1 MTDNIILYTGVFFD
15 FRKEE
20 RDALLA
26 LAGWTG
32 ELTQKLSRVYLDHI
46 TLRYKPEP
54 ESDHLR
60 TVLAN
65 EGEEVLLPIIGTGK
79 YYESDVVARTDD
91 PNHVVLLA
99 LQIDPQVLDDQFNL
113 TCENQTPHL
122 TVAGALGVAPR
133 KANDCRFMPLCPDG
147 SLLLPYITGKIGVK
161 RVPGMKR
168 GIEE

>member
-32 ELTQKLSRVYLDHI
+32 ELTQKLSRVYLDHM

-65 EGEEVLLPIIGTGK
+65 EGEEVTLPIVGTGK
-79 YYESDVVARTDD
+79 YYSHQFGLSQVG
-91 PNHVVLLA
+91 HLLLMA

-122 TVAGALGVAPR
+122 TVAGELGVAPR

-168 GIEE
+168 GMEE